1 MVDRDGGVLTF
12 FFARV
17 FHTERIA
24 NSLGEGVLGAAH
36 EYKDNSRK
44 KGRSHPSQLT
54 HVVDTWK
61 KGQEGEKSDRRV
73 RVGVL
78 WR

>member
-1 MVDRDGGVLTF
+1 MVGWVEGVLTF
-12 FFARV
+12 FFAQV

-24 NSLGEGVLGAAH
+24 DSLGEGVLDAAH

-44 KGRSHPSQLT
+44 KGRPHPSRLI
-54 HVVDTWK
+54 HVADTWK
-61 KGQEGEKSDRRV
+61 KGREGEKSDRRV

-78 WR
+78 